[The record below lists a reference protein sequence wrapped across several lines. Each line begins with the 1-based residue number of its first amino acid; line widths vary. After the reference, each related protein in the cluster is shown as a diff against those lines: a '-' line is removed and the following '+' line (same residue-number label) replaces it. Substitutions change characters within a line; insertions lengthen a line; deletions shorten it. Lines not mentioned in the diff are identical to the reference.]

1 MVSKE
6 FHRGRRA
13 ALAGSVSIP
22 ILLMGI
28 GNRARNLPMNRL
40 PFRQDSSF
48 LYCTGC
54 VEPNSALMLIDGESI
69 LFLENHPP
77 EDALWHGE
85 TASLEM
91 RRVQYGVDRVL
102 PNTELENFARSLS
115 SCATI
120 AVSDLRVNIRAEKMV
135 GYPLSFG
142 TDLGNEELVDGLI
155 SLRRNLQREE
165 VSIIKKTMETTRRAH
180 IAAMRATHPGSHERL
195 VAAAFHYELAKDGLP
210 SAYRSI
216 VTVRG
221 EVLHNE
227 SYVNSLEEGQLLL
240 LDGGAEARSGYANDI
255 TRTWPVSKRWTERQ
269 KRTYDAVLKAQEASI
284 AAVFS
289 GNRYRNVH
297 EASSVVIA
305 SFLHD
310 EGLLRISPEEAV
322 QRGAQALFF
331 PHGIGHLLGLD
342 VHDLENFGDRPSY
355 PVDRSRSEQ
364 FGTSYLRLDLDLK
377 ANMLVTVEPG
387 FYVVPS
393 IIHNPDLRAQ
403 FRDAFHWDRVERW
416 QGFGGIRIE
425 DNVLCTDGA
434 PEVLSASIPK
444 TTEEIDAVRMG

>member
-1 MVSKE
+1 MEPK
-6 FHRGRRA
+6 A
-13 ALAGSVSIP
+13 AL
-22 ILLMGI
+22 ILQ
-28 GNRARNLPMNRL
+28 N
-40 PFRQDSSF
+40 
-48 LYCTGC
+48 
-54 VEPNSALMLIDGESI
+54 GESI
-69 LFLENHPP
+69 LFLEDHPP

-85 TASLEM
+85 TASLEK
-91 RRVQYGVDRVL
+91 RRVQYGVDRVF
-102 PNTELENFARSLS
+102 PNTKLEEFCRSLS

-120 AVSDLRVNIRAEKMV
+120 AVSDLQVNLRAEKLV

-142 TDLGNEELVDGLI
+142 TKLGNEELVDGLI
-155 SLRRNLQREE
+155 SLRRNLQKEE
-165 VSIIKKTMETTRRAH
+165 ISIIRKTMETTRKAH

-195 VAAAFHYELAKDGLP
+195 VAAAFHYELAKDGLE

-221 EVLHNE
+221 EVLHNDA
-227 SYVNSLEEGQLLL
+227 YVHPLQDGQLML

-255 TRTWPVSKRWTERQ
+255 TRTWPVSKIWTDRQ
-269 KRTYDAVLKAQEASI
+269 RRTYDAVLKAQLESI
-284 AAVFS
+284 AQVVP

-297 EASSVVIA
+297 EASARVIA

-322 QRGAQALFF
+322 ERGAHALFF

-364 FGTSYLRLDLDLK
+364 FGTAYLRLDLDME

-393 IIHNPDLRAQ
+393 ILHNTGLRNQ
-403 FRDAFHWDRVERW
+403 FREAFHWDRVEQW
-416 QGFGGIRIE
+416 EGFGGIRIE
-425 DNVLCTDGA
+425 DDVLCTDTE
-434 PEVLSASIPK
+434 PDVLSAAIPK
-444 TTEEIDAVRMG
+444 TREEIDAVRMG